1 MKKMQLLALCM
12 AVMLL
17 LTACGG
23 AASEN
28 TLHKG
33 DAKPQEAPGLAGSD
47 TSASTKTDMPQAQ
60 KLVRK
65 VWLDAETEDMDP
77 LLADVESRIAALG
90 GYVEAREIQ
99 NGSAYSGRRYRYAD
113 LTIRIPAENLYSFVD
128 EVSAVSNITSN
139 KETTDDVT
147 LSYVEHE
154 SKVTALETEQA
165 RLLELL
171 AKAET
176 MEDILK
182 LESRLTDI
190 REQLEMAKSQLRLY
204 DNLVT
209 YGTVYL
215 YITEVQTYTVVE
227 EPETL
232 LDRMGQGISKSWQAM
247 VKGVENFLVFLAVI
261 LPHLLPLSVIAAAVL
276 IFIWLRKKKKAKKTQ
291 PKPEQ
296 KTQ

>member
-1 MKKMQLLALCM
+1 MKKLQLLALCM

-23 AASEN
+23 ASEN
-28 TLHKG
+28 TLSKG
-33 DAKPQEAPGLAGSD
+33 DANPQEAPGLAGSD
-47 TSASTKTDMPQAQ
+47 SAASTQTNLPQAQ

-77 LLADVESRIAALG
+77 LLTDVEARIAALG
-90 GYVEAREIQ
+90 GYVEAREIE

-113 LTIRIPAENLYSFVD
+113 LTIRIPAEKLYGFVD
-128 EVSAVSNITSN
+128 EVRAVSNITST
-139 KETTDDVT
+139 KESTDVVT

-182 LESRLTDI
+182 IESRLTDI
-190 REQLEMAKSQLRLY
+190 REQLETVKSQLRLY

-215 YITEVQTYTVVE
+215 HITEVQTYTIVE
-227 EPETL
+227 EPQTL
-232 LDRMGQGISKSWQAM
+232 LDRMGQGISESWQAM
-247 VKGVENFLVFLAVI
+247 VKGVENFLVFLVVI
-261 LPHLLPLSVIAAAVL
+261 LPHLLPLSVIAAVVL
-276 IFIWLRKKKKAKKTQ
+276 IPIWLRKMKKAKKTHS
-291 PKPEQ
+291 KPEQ
-296 KTQ
+296 KTE

>member
-1 MKKMQLLALCM
+1 MKKMRLLALCM

-23 AASEN
+23 ASEN
-28 TLHKG
+28 DLNKG
-33 DAKPQEAPGLAGSD
+33 DASIQEAPGLAGSD
-47 TSASTKTDMPQAQ
+47 TSTNIQTNLPQAQ

-65 VWLDAETEDMDP
+65 VWLDAETEEMDP

-113 LTIRIPAENLYSFVD
+113 LTIRIPAEKLYSFVD
-128 EVSAVSNITSN
+128 EVRAVSNITST
-139 KETTDDVT
+139 KESTDDVT
-147 LSYVEHE
+147 LSYVENE
-154 SKVTALETEQA
+154 SRVTALETEQA

-182 LESRLTDI
+182 IESRLTDI
-190 REQLEMAKSQLRLY
+190 REQLETVKSQLRLY

-215 YITEVQTYTVVE
+215 HITEVQTYTIVE

-232 LDRMGQGISKSWQAM
+232 LDRMSQGISESWQAM
-247 VKGVENFLVFLAVI
+247 VKGVENFLVLLVVI
-261 LPHLLPLSVIAAAVL
+261 LPHLLPLSIIAAAVL
-276 IFIWLRKKKKAKKTQ
+276 IPIWLYKKKKAKKNQ
-291 PKPEQ
+291 PSQEQ
-296 KTQ
+296 KTE